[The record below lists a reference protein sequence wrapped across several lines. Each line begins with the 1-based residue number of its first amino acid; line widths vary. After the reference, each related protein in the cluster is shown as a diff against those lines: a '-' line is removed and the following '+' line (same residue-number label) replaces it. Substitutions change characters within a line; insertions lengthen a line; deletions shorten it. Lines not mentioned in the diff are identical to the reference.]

1 MDSLKI
7 KNRDDFLQGQESKPS
22 ADELQ
27 KVESV
32 LKFFARALSAMKIYP
47 SGNPSIQYFFD
58 SFAANMKEF
67 LEQYETLLIGIDES
81 EFIFKDQTVYVDKE
95 KKTSL
100 PFLFFKDGM
109 REFSFHK
116 GLEKKELHDFLLTIK
131 EESELPPEDS
141 DIANLLWAKDFAH
154 IRCFVIDEFLQSNP
168 GGEGEEGFEVDR
180 EELSNGKVT
189 LTPEDMADLN
199 QRSMALGLSS
209 NAAEKNE
216 EENKHDPDQII
227 LPSQL
232 TALSTDE
239 SPEIRSMLE
248 ECRSVSH
255 VSEMVNLLFEILFL
269 EERLDRFAAILDVLE
284 QCFKEVVYKSNFAQA
299 CLILNRVQELKEAI
313 SNEFEGKINFLEKIS
328 QEAKSESS
336 MAKLKSLFLRGEI
349 KDFDSF
355 LQYLKLL
362 GPVTLSLVAD
372 IWECSREP
380 VISLKASNFL
390 FEMGNKDIDSLV
402 SLVRPERL
410 SLTKKII
417 FILGRIGEGRVL
429 PYLERYADS
438 SHKSIKL
445 EIIQAL
451 RKINDE
457 SANRIMLRFLAD
469 EEGEVR
475 TLAAAG
481 LKYDENQVTLSTIIE
496 LAKRKDFKERGKME
510 KKSLLKFLAVSRSE
524 KVYDLLR
531 SFLRKARF
539 FAKAKMNETC
549 LCALFAL
556 ETIATPEAAKILEE
570 GTKVWNKKIR
580 RACRLS
586 LRRISSSSPADEIIK
601 KSHEVLSEA

>member
-7 KNRDDFLQGQESKPS
+7 KNRNGFPQGEKSKPS

-32 LKFFARALSAMKIYP
+32 LKFFAKAYSAMKIYP
-47 SGNPSIQYFFD
+47 SGNPSTQHFFD
-58 SFAANMKEF
+58 SFAANMKKF
-67 LEQYETLLIGIDES
+67 LEEYEILLISIDES
-81 EFIFKDQTVYVDKE
+81 EFIYKEETVFLNEE

-109 REFSFHK
+109 RELSFHK
-116 GLEKKELHDFLLTIK
+116 GLEKKELQDFLMTIK
-131 EESELPPEDS
+131 KESDLPPEDS
-141 DIANLLWAKDFAH
+141 DIANALWAKDFAH
-154 IRCFVIDEFLQSNP
+154 IRCFVLDEFLQSNP
-168 GGEGEEGFEVDR
+168 GGEEETGFEVDK
-180 EELSNGKVT
+180 EELSTGKIV
-189 LTPEDMADLN
+189 LTPQDTAELH

-209 NAAEKNE
+209 SVAGEKE
-216 EENKHDPDQII
+216 EENKHDPDHII

-232 TALSTDE
+232 AALGKDE
-239 SPEIRSMLE
+239 SPEIHSMLE
-248 ECRSVSH
+248 ECRSVSRL
-255 VSEMVNLLFEILFL
+255 SEMVNLLFEILFL
-269 EERLDRFAAILDVLE
+269 EERLDRFVAILDVLE

-313 SNEFEGKINFLEKIS
+313 SGEFEEKIKLLEKIH

-336 MAKLKSLFLRGEI
+336 MANLKKLFLRGEI

-362 GPVTLSLVAD
+362 GPVTLSLAAD

-380 VISLKASNFL
+380 VVRLKASNFL
-390 FEMGNKDIDSLV
+390 FEMGNRDIDSLV

-410 SLTKKII
+410 SLTKEII
-417 FILGRIGEGRVL
+417 SLLGRIGEGRVL
-429 PYLERYADS
+429 PYLGRYVDHP
-438 SHKSIKL
+438 HKSIRL

-457 SANRIMLRFLAD
+457 SANKIMLKFLTD

-475 TLAAAG
+475 TLAAIG
-481 LKYDENQVTLSTIIE
+481 LEYDENQMTLDAVIE
-496 LAKRKDFKERGKME
+496 LAKKKDFKERGKME
-510 KKSLLKFLAVSRSE
+510 KKSLLKFLASSRNK
-524 KVYDLLR
+524 KVYEVLR
-531 SFLRKARF
+531 SLLRKARF

-549 LCALFAL
+549 LCAVSAL
-556 ETIATPEAAKILEE
+556 ETIATPEAVKILKE
-570 GTKVWNKKIR
+570 GTKIWNKKIR

-586 LRRISSSSPADEIIK
+586 LRRITSSSPADEILK
-601 KSHEVLSEA
+601 ESHEILSEA